1 MKPKRIRVIAICVIQ
16 SERGILVFEGFDSVK
31 GTYYYRPLGGG
42 VEPGET
48 SEAAVRREILE
59 EVGQE
64 LTDVRLLAVL
74 ENIFVLE
81 GEPRHEIVFVYE
93 GRFLDELASQRS
105 EFNIEEPNGE
115 RLVATWRK
123 LDSFDDQ
130 HRLVP
135 RELMKLL
142 REWNTR

>member
-1 MKPKRIRVIAICVIQ
+1 MKPKRIRVIAICAIR
-16 SERGILVFEGFDSVK
+16 SEKGILVFEGFDSVK
-31 GTYYYRPLGGG
+31 GTFFYRPLGGG

-48 SEAAVRREILE
+48 SEAAVIREILE

-64 LTDVRLLAVL
+64 LTALRLLDVI

-93 GRFLDELASQRS
+93 GRFRDELANQCD
-105 EFNIEEPNGE
+105 EFIVHEDDGHKS
-115 RLVATWRK
+115 RATWRD

-135 RELMKLL
+135 GELMGLL
-142 REWNTR
+142 RQSV